1 MKSAMSFLW
10 QGYRATLPLMV
21 GVVAFGLFFGALATA
36 TGLSPLQTVGM
47 SILVFAGSSQL
58 VATQLIGHEAAL
70 PIIILTT
77 FIINLRNFLYSAS
90 LAPIFRPLPGAW
102 KLLLA
107 YPLSDENYATVIT
120 RKQQGDI
127 SPGELGWFMAGSS
140 LNLISAWWLST
151 ALGTLLGNLLPSHLV
166 ASLSFTGP
174 LIFTSLIVSLL
185 ASRPQLWAALSAAL
199 TGILLAPLPHNLG
212 LLIAALTG
220 IAIGVW
226 AEKRGKVSSGS
237 LSSLSP
243 LNSVKE

>member
-1 MKSAMSFLW
+1 MKSAISFLW
-10 QGYRATLPLMV
+10 QGYRATIPLMV

-90 LAPIFRPLPGAW
+90 LASFFRPLSQTW

-107 YPLSDENYATVIT
+107 YPLSDENYATTVT
-120 RKQQGDI
+120 RKQQGNI
-127 SPGELGWFMAGSS
+127 SPHELAWFMAGSS

-151 ALGTLLGNLLPSHLV
+151 A
-166 ASLSFTGP
+166 A
-174 LIFTSLIVSLL
+174 
-185 ASRPQLWAALSAAL
+185 R
-199 TGILLAPLPHNLG
+199 
-212 LLIAALTG
+212 
-220 IAIGVW
+220 
-226 AEKRGKVSSGS
+226 
-237 LSSLSP
+237 
-243 LNSVKE
+243 

>member
-1 MKSAMSFLW
+1 
-10 QGYRATLPLMV
+10 
-21 GVVAFGLFFGALATA
+21 
-36 TGLSPLQTVGM
+36 
-47 SILVFAGSSQL
+47 
-58 VATQLIGHEAAL
+58 
-70 PIIILTT
+70 
-77 FIINLRNFLYSAS
+77 
-90 LAPIFRPLPGAW
+90 
-102 KLLLA
+102 LLLA

-151 ALGTLLGNLLPSHLV
+151 ALGVLLGNLLPSHLV

-185 ASRPQLWAALSAAL
+185 VSRPQLWAALSAAL
-199 TGILLAPLPHNLG
+199 AGILLAPLPHNLG

-226 AEKRGKVSSGS
+226 AEKQDKVSTG
-237 LSSLSP
+237 SLSP
-243 LNSVKE
+243 LSSVKE